1 MPSSAIRQLDI
12 APESSYM
19 SRGVDGEPDP
29 SGLDWEACELADASA
44 VVAIGSTQTLEYN
57 TATGGF
63 GRPVGEALIDP
74 VSGKPVRSGT
84 MTIDWYLRGGIANG
98 SANEGLRWLLS
109 SRLLAQ
115 TNNALVGSASVTTG
129 GVVTV
134 TGATAVKG
142 RPLAYT
148 YTDGR
153 VTYGIASST
162 SGANLPTR
170 TYGAAITGRGIVPAS
185 TGTASIKQWVQPAT
199 GADPI
204 TYGENTVALRLTGDG
219 WQQLIFG
226 ASMTALTISADG
238 DGRAI
243 RCSAT
248 VDCPYVVD
256 VDPGDIVT
264 PDWPA
269 PDEGPVLHALG
280 SPAVV
285 GAAYDNENGSTA
297 PCISTWSVGLTWT
310 TAGSACGSY
319 WSGRAPLEATALD
332 TQISI
337 TIGHPA
343 EDLRQILAS
352 YWEAGSQFGLELPFG
367 GDLSASA
374 SPRPWGGAIII
385 PAAYVT
391 SGDVLIQDL
400 SGDAIQTTAT
410 LTAGTPA
417 DAAIPLLS
425 LVLI

>member
-19 SRGVDGEPDP
+19 SRGADGEPDP
-29 SGLDWEACELADASA
+29 SILEWEACELADASA

-84 MTIDWYLRGGIANG
+84 MTIDWYLRGGITNG
-98 SANEGLRWLLS
+98 STNAGLRWLLS

-115 TNNALVGSASVTTG
+115 SNNAMVGSASVTTG

-134 TGATAVKG
+134 TGATSVKG

-148 YTDGR
+148 YSDGR
-153 VTYGIASST
+153 VTYGIASNT

-185 TGTASIKQWVQPAT
+185 SGTASIKQWVQPAT

-226 ASMTALTISADG
+226 ASMSALTISADG

-256 VDPGDIVT
+256 VDPGDIET
-264 PDWPA
+264 PNWPA

-285 GAAYDNENGSTA
+285 GAAYDNEGGSTA

>member
-19 SRGVDGEPDP
+19 SRGADGEPDP
-29 SGLDWEACELADASA
+29 SGLVWEACELADASA

-98 SANEGLRWLLS
+98 AVNAGLRWLLS

-153 VTYGIASST
+153 VTYGIASNI

-170 TYGAAITGRGIVPAS
+170 TYGAAITGRGIAPAS
-185 TGTASIKQWVQPAT
+185 SGTASIKQWVQPAT

-264 PDWPA
+264 PNWPA

-285 GAAYDNENGSTA
+285 GAAYDNEGGSTA

-343 EDLRQILAS
+343 EDLRQVLAS

>member
-12 APESSYM
+12 ALESSYM
-19 SRGVDGEPDP
+19 SRGADGEPDP
-29 SGLDWEACELADASA
+29 SGLEWEACELADASA
-44 VVAIGSTQTLEYN
+44 VVAIGSTQTLDYN

-74 VSGKPVRSGT
+74 VSGNPVRSGT
-84 MTIDWYLRGGIANG
+84 MTIDWYLRGGLDVD
-98 SANEGLRWLLS
+98 EHDRGLRRLLS
-109 SRLLAQ
+109 TRLLLQ
-115 TNNALVGSASVTTG
+115 TNAATVGAASVTTG
-129 GVVTV
+129 GLVTV
-134 TGATAVKG
+134 TGATSVVG

-148 YTDGR
+148 YPDGR
-153 VTYGIASST
+153 VTYGIAST
-162 SGANLPTR
+162 ASGANLPSR
-170 TYGAAITGRGIVPAS
+170 TYGAAITGRGIVPSS
-185 TGTASIKQWVQPAT
+185 TGNAQIGQWVQPST

-204 TYGENTVALRLTGDG
+204 PYGSNTVALRLTGDG

-226 ASMTALTISADG
+226 ASMTALAISADG
-238 DGRAI
+238 NGRAI
-243 RCSAT
+243 RLSAT

-256 VDPGDIVT
+256 VDPADFVT
-264 PDWPA
+264 PNWPD

-285 GAAYDNENGSTA
+285 GSAYDNANGSTA

-343 EDLRQILAS
+343 ESLRQILAS
-352 YWEAGSQFGLELPFG
+352 YWESGSQFGLELPFG

-410 LTAGTPA
+410 LAAGTPS
-417 DAAIPLLS
+417 AAAFPLLS

>member
-19 SRGVDGEPDP
+19 SRGADGEPDP
-29 SGLDWEACELADASA
+29 SGLEWEACELADASA
-44 VVAIGSTQTLEYN
+44 VVAIGSTQTLDYN

-74 VSGKPVRSGT
+74 VSGNPVRSGT
-84 MTIDWYLRGGIANG
+84 MTIDWYLRGGIYGG
-98 SANEGLRWLLS
+98 STNAGLRWLLS

-115 TNNALVGSASVTTG
+115 SNNAVVGAASVTTG

-134 TGATAVKG
+134 TGGTSVKG

-148 YTDGR
+148 YGDGR
-153 VTYGIASST
+153 VTYGIASNT

-185 TGTASIKQWVQPAT
+185 SGTALISQWVQPAT

-243 RCSAT
+243 RLSAT

-264 PDWPA
+264 PNWP
-269 PDEGPVLHALG
+269 DLLDGPVLHALG

-285 GAAYDNENGSTA
+285 GAAYDNANGSTA

-352 YWEAGSQFGLELPFG
+352 YWKAGSQFGLELPFG

-410 LTAGTPA
+410 LAAGTPA
-417 DAAIPLLS
+417 DASIPLLS

>member
-12 APESSYM
+12 AHEDSYM
-19 SRGVDGEPDP
+19 SRGANGEPDAT
-29 SGLDWEACELADASA
+29 GLDWEACELADASA
-44 VVAIGSTQTLEYN
+44 VVAIGTTQTLQYN

-63 GRPVGEALIDP
+63 AHPVGEALIDP
-74 VSGKPVRSGT
+74 QSGEPVRSGT
-84 MTIDWYLRGGIANG
+84 LTIDWYLRGGIESGATN
-98 SANEGLRWLLS
+98 AGLRWLLS

-115 TNNALVGSASVTTG
+115 SNSAVINAASVTTG

-134 TGATAVKG
+134 TGGTPVKG

-148 YTDGR
+148 YGDGR
-153 VTYGIASST
+153 VTYGIASNT

-185 TGTASIKQWVQPAT
+185 SGTALINQWVQPAT

-219 WQQLIFG
+219 WQQLCFG
-226 ASMTALTISADG
+226 CSMTALTITAEG

-256 VDPGDIVT
+256 VDAADIET
-264 PDWPA
+264 PAWPD

-280 SPAVV
+280 SPAVI
-285 GAAYDNENGSTA
+285 GAAYDNASGSTA
-297 PCISTWSVGLTWT
+297 PCISTWSVSLSWT

-319 WSGRAPLEATALD
+319 WSGRAPLEATALE
-332 TQISI
+332 TTISL

-343 EDLRQILAS
+343 ESLRQLLAS
-352 YWEAGSQFGLELPFG
+352 YWQNGTKFSVELPFG

-374 SPRPWGGAIII
+374 NPRPWGGAIII

-400 SGDAIQTTAT
+400 SGDAIQTSAE
-410 LTAGTPA
+410 LTAGLPA
-417 DAAIPLLS
+417 DDALPLIS
-425 LVLI
+425 LILI